1 MTGNAGGK
9 LLVTGQVAIVTG
21 AGQGLGRAHALLLA
35 ERGARV
41 VVTSRPT
48 SIHKAELVCDEI
60 RQKGGEALAVGGHV
74 GSDDDA
80 QDLIRKTIERF
91 GRVDII
97 LHNAGTLG
105 DLTSVE
111 SDPGPG
117 FDGEIDVNLKGTLQ
131 INRAA
136 WPYMEKQ
143 KYGRILFTSSATAF
157 GWYSSKHGNPASY
170 VTAKAG
176 QFGVVRQV
184 AAAGEQHN
192 IKANLIMPRAYTPM
206 VDGNMGNTPRGQ
218 WMKKYFPEE
227 QCAIA
232 SFFLLHNDCPVTGQ
246 FISTGGGLVTRIFY
260 ASTLGYFNSEL
271 TPEDVRDNWA
281 AIEGGSIKKAEN
293 LQECFEVAN
302 LPAETAFYYTKFPP
316 QPQ

>member
-1 MTGNAGGK
+1 MPDNTK
-9 LLVTGQVAIVTG
+9 SQLLVTGQVAIVTG

-35 ERGARV
+35 SRGAKL

-48 SIHKAELVCDEI
+48 SIQKAESVCEEI
-60 RQKGGEALAVGGHV
+60 RQAGGEALAVGGHV
-74 GSDDDA
+74 GNDDDA
-80 QDLIRKTIERF
+80 KELIRRTIEKF

-97 LHNAGTLG
+97 VHNAGTLG

-117 FDGEIDVNLKGTLQ
+117 FDAEIEVNLKGTLQ

-157 GWYSSKHGNPASY
+157 GWYTTKYGNPASY

-176 QFGVVRQV
+176 QFGTVRQV
-184 AAAGEQHN
+184 AAAGELHN
-192 IKANLIMPRAYTPM
+192 IKANAILPRAYTPM
-206 VDGNMGNTPRGQ
+206 VDANMGTTARGQ

-227 QCAIA
+227 QCAIV
-232 SFFLLHNDCPVTGQ
+232 SLFLLHKSCPVTGQ
-246 FISTGGGLVTRIFY
+246 FISTGGGLVTRVFY
-260 ASTLGYFNSEL
+260 ASTQGYFNSEI

-281 AIEGGSIKKAEN
+281 AVEGGSMKEAEN
-293 LQECFEVAN
+293 LQDCFEVAN